1 MSDNRIYVACLA
13 SYNNGVLHGKWID
26 ATADVEAMQD
36 DINEILRSSKFPNVT
51 IQIPCDECMGTGER
65 PCTSFKCE
73 HCKGTGT
80 LKEIP
85 SAEEWAIHD
94 HEGEALKGIGEHTSL
109 KEIAA
114 RIELEELAER
124 EFGSDGP
131 EIVRAY
137 WDNMGSM
144 PDDAQSAVYE
154 AGEQYYGSYDSWT
167 DWAES
172 FLDDTGMLANLP
184 DWARN
189 YFDYEAYGRDARLN
203 GDLFESG
210 GHFFHSR

>member
-26 ATADVEAMQD
+26 ATADVEEMQD
-36 DINEILRSSKFPNVT
+36 EINEILRASKFPNVT
-51 IQIPCDECMGTGER
+51 VEFEGKQV
-65 PCTSFKCE
+65 
-73 HCKGTGT
+73 
-80 LKEIP
+80 P
-85 SAEEWAIHD
+85 SSEEWAIHD

-144 PDDAQSAVYE
+144 PDDAQSAVDE
-154 AGEQYYGSYDSWT
+154 AREQYYGSYDSWT

-172 FLDDTGMLANLP
+172 FLDDTGMLADLP

>member
-26 ATADVEAMQD
+26 ATADVEEMQD
-36 DINEILRSSKFPNVT
+36 EINEILRASKFPNVT
-51 IQIPCDECMGTGER
+51 VEFEGKQV
-65 PCTSFKCE
+65 
-73 HCKGTGT
+73 
-80 LKEIP
+80 P
-85 SAEEWAIHD
+85 SSEEWEIHD
-94 HEGEALKGIGEHTSL
+94 HEGEALKGICEHTSL

-144 PDDAQSAVYE
+144 PDDAQSAVDE
-154 AGEQYYGSYDSWT
+154 AREQYYGSYDSWT

-172 FLDDTGMLANLP
+172 FLDDTGMLADLP

-203 GDLFESG
+203 GDIFESG